1 MNSFAMSRTDARNKT
16 REPTDPGPRRCRP
29 WYGPKTEWRWP
40 KSRESFRRVPKL
52 ALGHATR
59 RFNNANR
66 AVAARCT
73 VCSPH
78 ETYHTMNS
86 FAMSRTD
93 ARNITKEPTDPGP
106 RRSRP
111 LYGSKTARRWP
122 KSRESSRRVPGRLNN
137 AKRLATYPS

>member
-1 MNSFAMSRTDARNKT
+1 M
-16 REPTDPGPRRCRP
+16 P
-29 WYGPKTEWRWP
+29 
-40 KSRESFRRVPKL
+40 
-52 ALGHATR
+52 

-93 ARNITKEPTDPGP
+93 ARNITKDPTDPG
-106 RRSRP
+106 RAVAARCTAQRP
-111 LYGSKTARRWP
+111 HGVGQK
-122 KSRESSRRVPGRLNN
+122 
-137 AKRLATYPS
+137 AKNRLAAYRS